1 MASCF
6 KENSVKIIRFK
17 IDHMIIYNSSRN
29 MMIKEIFVL
38 YKQNKKK

>member
-17 IDHMIIYNSSRN
+17 VDHMIIYNSSRN
-29 MMIKEIFVL
+29 INDDKRNII
-38 YKQNKKK
+38 